1 MPQRQGPLT
10 GVRVVDL
17 SLTIM
22 GPYCT
27 QILADLGADVIK
39 VESTAGDTTRY
50 LPPFRDADRGGTFLN
65 VNRGKRSI
73 VLDLKRPEGRAV
85 LLRLVESADVF
96 VHSMRAQAIARLG
109 LDYDALRQVNA
120 ALVYANLYGFGRQ
133 GPYADLPA
141 YDDVIQAASG
151 MAMLQAKLHGGVP
164 GYVATALADKVAGLT
179 GVYAILA
186 ALFHRERAGEGQE
199 IEVPMFE
206 TIASFLLT
214 EHMAGAI
221 FDPPK
226 GEPMYQRLVTPQRR
240 PYQTADGYLAVL
252 VYNDKQWTSFFSAI
266 GNPPW
271 SRDQRFTSMAGRA
284 ANIEELYEL
293 LAAALTERGNDEWLA
308 LLRAADIPAMPVL
321 STGDLLTDPH
331 LDAVGFW
338 HMTDGPEGALRYPG
352 IPTRF
357 SVTPGAISG
366 PAPGLGADGRAIL
379 DELGYDAGEIE
390 ALVADDVSR

>member
-1 MPQRQGPLT
+1 MQQRQGPLA
-10 GVRVVDL
+10 GIRVVDL

-39 VESTAGDTTRY
+39 VESAAGDTTRY

-73 VLDLKRPEGRAV
+73 VLDLKSAAGRDA
-85 LLRLVESADVF
+85 LLRLVKTADVF
-96 VHSMRAQAIARLG
+96 VHSMRAQAIARLQ
-109 LDYDALRQVNA
+109 LDYPALSAINPR
-120 ALVYANLYGFGRQ
+120 LVYANLYGFGRQ

-151 MAMLQAKLHGGVP
+151 LAMLQARLYGGVP

-186 ALFHRERAGEGQE
+186 ALLQRERSGWAAPGQE

-221 FDPPK
+221 FDPAK
-226 GEPMYQRLVTPQRR
+226 GTPEYPRLVTPQRR
-240 PYQTADGYLAVL
+240 PYRTADGYLAVL
-252 VYNDKQWTSFFSAI
+252 VYNDKQWTSFFRAI

-271 SRDQRFTSMAGRA
+271 SCDDRFTTMAGRA
-284 ANIEELYEL
+284 ANIAELYEL
-293 LAAALTERGNDEWLA
+293 LATALADRGNDEWLA

-321 STGDLLTDPH
+321 STGDLLDDPH
-331 LDAVGFW
+331 LEAVGFW
-338 HMTDGPEGALRYPG
+338 HRAEGDALRYPG
-352 IPTRF
+352 IPTHF
-357 SVTPGAISG
+357 STTPGAISG
-366 PAPGLGADGRAIL
+366 PAPGLGQHNREVLA
-379 DELGYDAGEIE
+379 ELGYSEAEIE
-390 ALVADDVSR
+390 ALAG